1 MSMTESKQDIE
12 SLTFA
17 FLNEGLNPQDQ
28 ARLRQ
33 LLKAP
38 ENKAYFK
45 KMYTIWHTA
54 NRTLKKE
61 NVERA
66 LQKALFRIHT
76 PTEKGNRRITRHPS
90 FPFRKM
96 AAAVLLS
103 FILGAA
109 VYHLLSSLQQINRPA
124 IAVASNRVIVPLG
137 SISQV
142 ELPDGSLVTLNA
154 GSKMHY
160 HTTFGK
166 DSREVWLEGEG
177 YFKVV
182 KNTDIPFVVRAKEVA
197 IKALGTEFNVK
208 AYPDEKMVQT
218 TLVKGLVSIQQKASS
233 DSKEFMLKPKQTVT
247 IYEYDAD
254 TNVAEVISEP
264 VKKEAATQ
272 HADTREPTVELKNEV
287 KTELYTS
294 WKDSRWVIESESLEK
309 LAMKLQRRFDVQIVI
324 ADNELKQYPFT
335 GILADE
341 TLEQVLD
348 IMKSVVPINYT
359 INKKMVQLRINPNQ
373 RRFFEE
379 SMKTR

>member
-1 MSMTESKQDIE
+1 MTEFKQDIE
-12 SLTFA
+12 SLIFA

-28 ARLRQ
+28 IRLRQ
-33 LLKAP
+33 LLKTP

-45 KMYTIWHTA
+45 NMYTIWYTA
-54 NRTLKKE
+54 NHTLKKE
-61 NVERA
+61 NMEHA
-66 LQKALFRIHT
+66 LQKALFRINAQ
-76 PTEKGNRRITRHPS
+76 TEKDNRRTTHQSS
-90 FPFRKM
+90 FSFRKM
-96 AAAVLLS
+96 VASVFFS
-103 FILGAA
+103 FVLGAIA
-109 VYHLLSSLQQINRPA
+109 YHLLSNLQQTTLPVI
-124 IAVASNRVIVPLG
+124 VTVESCRVMVPLG

-154 GSKMHY
+154 GSKMSY

-177 YFKVV
+177 YFNVV
-182 KNTDIPFVVRAKEVA
+182 KNVDIPFVVRAKKVA

-218 TLVKGLVSIQQKASS
+218 TLVNGLVSIQQERASS
-233 DSKEFMLKPKQTVT
+233 DSKEWMLKPKQTVT
-247 IYEYDAD
+247 IYDAD
-254 TNVAEVISEP
+254 ISVIDDVSVPATKEISMQSE
-264 VKKEAATQ
+264 
-272 HADTREPTVELKNEV
+272 DTREPVVLTNEV

-309 LAMKLQRRFDVQIVI
+309 LAMKMQRRFDVQIFI

-335 GILADE
+335 GILTDE

-359 INKKMVQLRINPNQ
+359 INKKMVRLSINPKQ
-373 RRFFEE
+373 RKFFEE
-379 SMKTR
+379 SMRIQQ